1 MSAVAPLVVD
11 TLPPVVEVV
20 VAVSSVPSALCVGVS
35 VIGAALVLSPADDE
49 EALDFSDLLFL

>member
-20 VAVSSVPSALCVGVS
+20 VAVSCVLSALCVGVS
-35 VIGAALVLSPADDE
+35 VIGAALVLSSADD

>member
-20 VAVSSVPSALCVGVS
+20 VAVSSVPSALSVGVS
-35 VIGAALVLSPADDE
+35 VIGAALVLSSADD

>member
-11 TLPPVVEVV
+11 TLPPVVVV
-20 VAVSSVPSALCVGVS
+20 VAVSCVLLALCVGVP
-35 VIGAALVLSPADDE
+35 VIGAALLLLSADDE

>member
-11 TLPPVVEVV
+11 TLPPVV
-20 VAVSSVPSALCVGVS
+20 VAVSCVSSAFCVGVS